1 MIRHVAARPD
11 LIHRR
16 FKVFVDLR
24 VFVFEFNLAAAEL
37 HARERAAFAVLRA
50 HELVAP
56 VVPAKRQV
64 ARRRRAGIEMLMEP
78 LIRRH
83 DHAARP
89 PIDALRR
96 FTRGPENRIALTGK
110 NDDMRAGAVLV
121 PFLVRAHGELGDM
134 RAHGVFGQVEF
145 HVRAALAA
153 LAVIGELERV
163 RVGHKV
169 RR

>member
-1 MIRHVAARPD
+1 
-11 LIHRR
+11 
-16 FKVFVDLR
+16 
-24 VFVFEFNLAAAEL
+24 
-37 HARERAAFAVLRA
+37 
-50 HELVAP
+50 
-56 VVPAKRQV
+56 
-64 ARRRRAGIEMLMEP
+64 MLMEP

-169 RR
+169 RRQEKPPGQFSLAAEVAFGARIEAVEKA